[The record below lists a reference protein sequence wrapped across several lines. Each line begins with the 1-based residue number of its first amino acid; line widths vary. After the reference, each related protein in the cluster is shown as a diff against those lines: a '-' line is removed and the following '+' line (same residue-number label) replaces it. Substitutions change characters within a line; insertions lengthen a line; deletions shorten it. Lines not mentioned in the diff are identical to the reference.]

1 MKSTPDISRLEKLR
15 ALVDYHRSRYHE
27 HDQPEISDEA
37 YDSLVE
43 ELRALEAALDT
54 PPSHAATSIGGAPA
68 STFNK
73 VRHEVAQWSF
83 DNAFDEADIRAWHER
98 VSRAASSAGVDT
110 PIMYCVEHKIDGLK
124 IVLTYRAGRLV
135 LAATRGDGEIGED
148 ITENVRMIK
157 GVPDVLTRPIDAT
170 VIGEAWLPKN
180 ELQRINDERVQS
192 GEPLFANPRNA
203 AAGSLRQLD
212 PSVVKARGIHA
223 SFYDI
228 EGLESF
234 PETQD
239 EELRLIKD
247 LGMPVAAYHAVVAG
261 PEGIMGEYQSF
272 LGEGRHETAY
282 DMDGLAI
289 KVNDRAL
296 QEVLGYTARAPR
308 FAVAF
313 KFPAE
318 QATTVVEDI
327 VLQVGRTGVVTPVA
341 VLAPVRVAGSTV
353 SRATLHNEDEIER
366 LDIRI
371 GDTVVIQKA
380 GDVIPDIVFVLQ
392 ELRTGKE
399 EKFVFPKTIPQCG
412 GDGSIERIPGQSA
425 YRCVYPGGPEITR
438 RRIEH
443 AVSRSA
449 LRIEGLGPETIN
461 LLLEEGIIGSLDG
474 IFTLLPGDLAGL
486 PGIGEKASQN
496 IIAAINAAKS
506 PTLDKVLVALSI
518 PHVGEETARRIAQKV
533 GTLASLARTDAHE
546 LESVPGVGSVVADS
560 VARWFADK
568 QNADLAKRLDTL
580 LSIQPVEKA
589 AGTIFAGK
597 TFVLTGTLPTYSRDE
612 AKSLIIENGGTVS
625 SSVSKKTSFVLAGS
639 DPGEKIKDAEKL
651 GIPVLSEADLNAMLS
666 R

>member
-43 ELRALEAALDT
+43 ELRALEAALGAS
-54 PPSHAATSIGGAPA
+54 PSLAATAVGGAP
-68 STFNK
+68 SPTFRK
-73 VRHEVAQWSF
+73 VRHEIPQWSF
-83 DNAFDEADIRAWHER
+83 DNAFDGADIQAWHER
-98 VSRAASSAGVDT
+98 VSRTAASLGMKETV
-110 PIMYCVEHKIDGLK
+110 MYCVEHKIDGLK
-124 IVLTYRAGRLV
+124 IVLTYRSGRLV

-157 GVPDVLTRPIDAT
+157 GVPDSLSQPIDVT
-170 VIGEAWLPKN
+170 IIGEAWLPKS
-180 ELQRINDERVQS
+180 ELQRINEERTRN
-192 GEPLFANPRNA
+192 GELPFANPRNA

-212 PSVVKARGIHA
+212 PTVVKARGIHA

-228 EGLESF
+228 EGLESS
-234 PETQD
+234 PQTQE
-239 EELRLIKD
+239 EELELIKD
-247 LGMPVAAYHAVVAG
+247 LGLPVAPYHAVVEG
-261 PEGIMGEYQSF
+261 PEGIMGEYESF
-272 LGEGRHETAY
+272 LGERRHEAAY

-296 QEVLGYTARAPR
+296 QEELGYTARAPR

-318 QATTVVEDI
+318 QATTVVQDI

-380 GDVIPDIVFVLQ
+380 GDVIPDIVSVLQ
-392 ELRTGKE
+392 GLRTGKE
-399 EKFVFPKTIPQCG
+399 KKFIFPKAIPQCG

-425 YRCVYPGGPEITR
+425 YRCVHPGGPLIVR

-443 AVSRSA
+443 AVSRGA

-461 LLLEEGIIGSLDG
+461 LLLDEGIIGRLDD
-474 IFTLLPGDLAGL
+474 IFTLSPGDLMGL
-486 PGIGEKASQN
+486 PGIGEKAAAN

-518 PHVGEETARRIAQKV
+518 PHVGEEMARRIAEKTV
-533 GTLASLARTDAHE
+533 TLAALARTNADE
-546 LESVPGVGSVVADS
+546 LESVPGVGSVVARS
-560 VARWFADK
+560 VASWFADK
-568 QNADLAKRLDTL
+568 QNAHLAERLDTL
-580 LSIQPVEKA
+580 LSIRPVETV
-589 AGTIFAGK
+589 AGGILAGK

-625 SSVSKKTSFVLAGS
+625 SSVSKKTSYVLAGS
-639 DPGEKIKDAEKL
+639 DPGEKIKDAERL
-651 GIPVLSEADLNAMLS
+651 RVPVLNEDDLRAMLS
-666 R
+666 Q